1 MLSIA
6 AVAIGVSSVVLINS
20 IGTTA
25 CAEVQTEL
33 GQLGGNL
40 IFVYA
45 EEGSRGLD
53 PLLSDTLEK
62 TVDGVTEAVPLNLSV
77 GSYSMSTASGKAAF
91 IASGEAIEKIVP
103 LKMLYGRLPTEA
115 DVRDSKRIA
124 VIDNQL
130 AMRAY
135 GRENVIGK
143 QIQLK
148 SEGRSESFTI
158 IGVIQSLTGELN
170 SVLGYEIP
178 SLIITPYSAFGHG
191 KRDTVRYLMIAGDG
205 SDTID
210 DLILNEIEKY
220 NGLNSVKI
228 ENIGAYVAQVQNI
241 LGVVSVFISIIGGIA
256 LIIAGCS
263 VMSSMFS
270 SVRSRR
276 REIGIYMA
284 LGASSGTITALY
296 LTESVIL
303 CMLGNTLGLCLYLMI
318 CLAGRI
324 GGLVL
329 PINVGVMLGMS
340 AAALVIGLACGIM
353 PARRAAKMEPMQIL
367 QE

>member
-1 MLSIA
+1 
-6 AVAIGVSSVVLINS
+6 
-20 IGTTA
+20 
-25 CAEVQTEL
+25 
-33 GQLGGNL
+33 
-40 IFVYA
+40 
-45 EEGSRGLD
+45 
-53 PLLSDTLEK
+53 
-62 TVDGVTEAVPLNLSV
+62 
-77 GSYSMSTASGKAAF
+77 
-91 IASGEAIEKIVP
+91 VP

-148 SEGRSESFTI
+148 SEGRSETFTI

-220 NGLNSVKI
+220 NGLDSVKI

-303 CMLGNTLGLCLYLMI
+303 CMLGNTVGLCLYLMI

-340 AAALVIGLACGIM
+340 AAALVIGLACGIL